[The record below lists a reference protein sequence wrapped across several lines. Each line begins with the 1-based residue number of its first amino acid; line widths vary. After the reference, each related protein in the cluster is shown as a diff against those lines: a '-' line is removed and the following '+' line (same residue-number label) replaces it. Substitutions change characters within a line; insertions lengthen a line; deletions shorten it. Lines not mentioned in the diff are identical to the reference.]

1 MSPEILQG
9 PFSHLRTRPR
19 AATASARPAK
29 KSPPSS
35 RLSSQAMSPPAG
47 SVSQGPDSGD
57 HTRVGFHTR
66 ARATSGPL
74 RQPKPLSPSEIHLIL
89 EQEQEAMVNRLSREL
104 SLLRHQTSSVA
115 STASS
120 ASTTLNEP
128 LDALHK
134 SAYIAGS
141 TYPTASRRN
150 RSSSSLSASYFPVVQ
165 GPRTS
170 GRSRRPSAAS
180 PPSQSLISV
189 SQPQERKHDVS
200 THVPHGSC
208 LYTRRGSF
216 SQQRIPSGPNI
227 VHSDDITSR
236 DIETL
241 IHENDVLRQRIRAL
255 EHELSVQKKPTHHS
269 RV

>member
-1 MSPEILQG
+1 MRVKEQ
-9 PFSHLRTRPR
+9 HLDPYGN
-19 AATASARPAK
+19 P
-29 KSPPSS
+29 
-35 RLSSQAMSPPAG
+35 
-47 SVSQGPDSGD
+47 
-57 HTRVGFHTR
+57 
-66 ARATSGPL
+66 
-74 RQPKPLSPSEIHLIL
+74 SPSRPPDIHIIL

-120 ASTTLNEP
+120 TSTTLNEP

-134 SAYIAGS
+134 SAYIAGP

-165 GPRTS
+165 GSRTS

-189 SQPQERKHDVS
+189 ISQSQERKHDVS
-200 THVPHGSC
+200 TDVPHGSHS
-208 LYTRRGSF
+208 YTRRSSF
-216 SQQRIPSGPNI
+216 SQQQIPLGSNI
-227 VHSDDITSR
+227 GHSNDITSR

-241 IHENDVLRQRIRAL
+241 LHENEVLRQRIRAL
-255 EHELSVQKKPTHHS
+255 EHELSVQKNHAHHS